1 MKQISIILNG
11 VLGVA
16 IIILYVLHFTDPV
29 QEAEA
34 LKNTTFNPDSTALSI
49 AFVELD
55 SILANYEM
63 YINLQDNLLKK
74 QQQSE
79 AELNSKLKAW
89 EKAAADYQDKAS
101 KGLITRTN
109 AMQVENQLAQE
120 QQGLIQLRDQM
131 GQQLAEEKQV
141 ADRQV
146 MYSILEYLEE
156 FNKTRNYQFIFSRAF
171 GSNVL
176 LAEPGLEITGEVL
189 AGLNDAYSK
198 AEENK

>member
-79 AELNSKLKAW
+79 AELNSKLQAW

-101 KGLITRTN
+101 KGLITRAN

>member
-101 KGLITRTN
+101 KGLITRAI